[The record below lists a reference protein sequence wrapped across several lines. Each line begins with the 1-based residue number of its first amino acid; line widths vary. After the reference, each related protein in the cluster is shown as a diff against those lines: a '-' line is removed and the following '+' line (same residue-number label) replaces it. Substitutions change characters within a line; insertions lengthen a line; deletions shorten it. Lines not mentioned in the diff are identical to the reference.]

1 MAAPTTPLAMIKRTP
16 PAANKDT
23 NAMARQEVY
32 IKTTSSEDS
41 DIRSCGGKKV
51 FYRDLE
57 QHAKMWSSI

>member
-16 PAANKDT
+16 PPAANEDT

-41 DIRSCGGKKV
+41 DIRSCGGKKGV
-51 FYRDLE
+51 LE
-57 QHAKMWSSI
+57 GLGTAR